1 VNSWGNVAAPAAKV
15 DVEDVNVARQHN
27 IDFGGAAVVSIY
39 RRRRM
44 MATSMRQQAEAPTR
58 PGDSIVVEN
67 PATSEVVATLPAC
80 TPQELAD
87 MAARARSA
95 QPGWQALGC
104 DGRAKVLRR
113 MQKWVLDNDERFLD
127 TLVAETGKTR
137 EDAVL
142 AELGYAADSFGLWA
156 KHAGKYLADEKVRTS
171 SPFLI
176 GRKLIVRYEPLG
188 LVGVIGPW
196 NYPFTNTIGDA
207 VPALAAGNSVI
218 VKPSSVTPMTSLLI
232 AEGFRECG
240 IPDGVFQVVVGRG
253 PIGEPLIDLVDFIM
267 FTGSTETGRK
277 VMERAAKTLTPMSLE
292 LGGKDPMIVLADA
305 DLERAANAALF
316 WSMQITG
323 QTCISVERVYVEEPI
338 YDQFSCSSR
347 KRRRS
352 YAKASPA
359 TSDPSMSE
367 RSSTRPRLTSWRST
381 STTPLLAGGHRGLG
395 HGAFF
400 EPTVLADVDHT
411 MESMREETFGPTLP
425 IMKVA
430 DADEAIRLAND
441 SPYGLQASVFTKDL
455 AKGEQVARRI
465 EVGAVVISDCNANYV
480 ALEAPMGGWKSSG
493 LGVRHG
499 PEGIRK
505 YTQPPDHPA
514 DPLCVEK
521 RPLHV
526 PPPREDQPA
535 ASAFAQAAVWSRQAA
550 IGPRMSAFELAISTQ
565 ALWLLP
571 AAVAPGEPRRLPR
584 TRKWPAS

>member
-1 VNSWGNVAAPAAKV
+1 
-15 DVEDVNVARQHN
+15 
-27 IDFGGAAVVSIY
+27 
-39 RRRRM
+39 M
-44 MATSMRQQAEAPTR
+44 MATSMGQQTDAPTP

-67 PATSEVVATLPAC
+67 PATGELVATLPAC
-80 TPQELAD
+80 TPQEVAE

-95 QPGWQALGC
+95 QPGWLALGF

-142 AELGYAADSFGLWA
+142 AELGYGADSFGFWA
-156 KHAGKYLADEKVRTS
+156 KHAGKYLADEKIRTS

-176 GRKLIVRYEPLG
+176 GRKLLVRYEPLG

-240 IPDGVFQVVVGRG
+240 IPDDVFQVVVGRG

-292 LGGKDPMIVLADA
+292 LGGKDPLIVLADA

-316 WSMQITG
+316 WSMQNTG

-338 YDQFSCSSR
+338 YDQFTSLV
-347 KRRRS
+347 
-352 YAKASPA
+352 AKKAQELRQGVPGHFGSVDVGAFINPPQVDVVEEHVNDA
-359 TSDPSMSE
+359 IAKGA
-367 RSSTRPRLTSWRST
+367 RV
-381 STTPLLAGGHRGLG
+381 LAGGHRGSG

-400 EPTVLADVDHT
+400 EPTVLADVNHT
-411 MESMREETFGPTLP
+411 MECMREETFGPTLP

-465 EVGAVVISDCNANYV
+465 EVGAVVINDCNANYV

-505 YTQPPDHPA
+505 YTHRQTILLTRFA
-514 DPLCVEK
+514 LKKDPYMFPYHERTSRFLLRLLKLLYGRGK
-521 RPLHV
+521 RP
-526 PPPREDQPA
+526 
-535 ASAFAQAAVWSRQAA
+535 
-550 IGPRMSAFELAISTQ
+550 
-565 ALWLLP
+565 
-571 AAVAPGEPRRLPR
+571 
-584 TRKWPAS
+584 